1 MEILLIKDALVV
13 PMTAKEGACK
23 SFQASVGVVGNRIVL
38 VSDEVDEVSSFLA
51 KHPDC
56 RIMDGSG
63 KALLPGLINTHCHAA
78 MTLQRNH
85 ADDIPLMAWLN
96 DHIWPFEARQT
107 KEDIALGMTLGMAEM
122 LLGGVTSFV
131 DMYFEEDHC
140 VEVVDRMGMRAVLG
154 CSYFDATIDEVLQSA
169 ERAVKAAEGKERIRI
184 SIAPH
189 APYTVSE
196 ENLQR
201 GKRFAEEHG
210 LDYMVHAAETQDEL
224 NYVADKYATTPVRL
238 LDRLGVL
245 DQRTIL
251 AHCVWVDQEEMAL
264 MRERGVTVSHNA
276 QSNMKISS
284 GVAPIAEMLR
294 EGVCVTLAT
303 DGSSSNN
310 DLDMW
315 EEMRSAALLQK
326 VTTMDPLKLPAY
338 EVLKM
343 ATVNGA
349 RAMGHEGE
357 LGVIREGALADL
369 ILIDL
374 EKPHL
379 QPIHDPVA
387 DLVYCGKAS
396 DVDTVIVDG
405 RVVVEN
411 RQIKGLDLKALYRQ
425 VADSVH
431 RILKIQKKDL

>member
-1 MEILLIKDALVV
+1 MESLLLKDALVV
-13 PMTAKEGACK
+13 PMTAAEGE
-23 SFQASVGVVGNRIVL
+23 QVWMHGSVGVVGNRIAL
-38 VSDEVDEVSSFLA
+38 LTEEDEAVERFLA
-51 KHPDC
+51 AYPDA
-56 RIMDGSG
+56 RVMDCAG
-63 KALLPGLINTHCHAA
+63 KAVIPGLINTHCHAA
-78 MTLQRNH
+78 MTLQRNR

-96 DHIWPFEARQT
+96 DHIWPFESKQT

-122 LLGGVTSFV
+122 LLGGITSFV

-154 CSYFDATIDEVLQSA
+154 CSYFDATIDEVLRSA
-169 ERAVKAAEGKERIRI
+169 ERAVKAAKGKERIRI

-224 NYVADKYATTPVRL
+224 TYVAEKYQTTPVRL
-238 LDRLGVL
+238 LDRLGLL
-245 DQRTIL
+245 DSRTVL
-251 AHCVWVDQEEMAL
+251 AHCVWVDEEEMAL
-264 MRERGVTVSHNA
+264 MRERGVTVSHNV

-284 GVAPIAEMLR
+284 GVAPVTAMLR

-310 DLDMW
+310 DLDLW
-315 EEMRSAALLQK
+315 EEMRSAAFLQK
-326 VTTMDPLKLPAY
+326 VEQMNPLVLPAY

-369 ILIDL
+369 VVIDL

-379 QPIHDPVA
+379 QPMHDPVA

-405 RVVVEN
+405 RIVVEN
-411 RQIKGLDLKALYRQ
+411 RRIVGLDLKKLYRQ
-425 VADSVH
+425 VADAVQ
-431 RILKIQKKDL
+431 RIVVR

>member
-1 MEILLIKDALVV
+1 MESLLLKDAWVV
-13 PMTAKEGACK
+13 PMTAQAGERE
-23 SFQASVGVVGNRIVL
+23 SFRASVGVVGQRIVL
-38 VSDEVDEVSSFLA
+38 LTEEADAVSRFLA
-51 KHPDC
+51 EHPDC
-56 RIMDGSG
+56 RVIDCTG

-78 MTLQRNH
+78 MTLQRNQ

-96 DHIWPFEARQT
+96 DHIWPFEAKQT

-122 LLGGVTSFV
+122 LLGGITSFV

-154 CSYFDATIDEVLQSA
+154 CSYFDATIDKTLSSA
-169 ERAVKAAEGKERIRI
+169 ERAVKAAAGKERIRI
-184 SIAPH
+184 SVAPH
-189 APYTVSE
+189 APYTVSD
-196 ENLQR
+196 ENLKR
-201 GKRFAEEHG
+201 GKCFAEEHG

-224 NYVADKYATTPVRL
+224 KQVAERYGTTPVRL
-238 LDRLGVL
+238 LDRLGLL
-245 DQRTIL
+245 DERTVL
-251 AHCVWVDQEEMAL
+251 AHCVWVDEEEIAL
-264 MRERGVTVSHNA
+264 LRERGVTVAHNA

-284 GVAPIAEMLR
+284 GVAPVTKMVDA
-294 EGVCVTLAT
+294 GVCVTLAT

-310 DLDMW
+310 DLDLW
-315 EEMRSAALLQK
+315 EEMRSAAFMQK
-326 VTTMDPLKLPAY
+326 VSTMNPLSLPAY

-343 ATVNGA
+343 ASANGA

-369 ILIDL
+369 IVVDL

-379 QPIHDPVA
+379 QPIHDLVA

-396 DVDTVIVDG
+396 DVETVVIDG

-411 RQIKGLDLKALYRQ
+411 RRIKGLDLKELYRKISETVQ
-425 VADSVH
+425 
-431 RILKIQKKDL
+431 RIKEQRG

>member
-1 MEILLIKDALVV
+1 MLKDALVV
-13 PMTAKEGACK
+13 PMTATEGEQEW
-23 SFQASVGVVGNRIVL
+23 FRGSVGVVGNRIVL
-38 VSDEVDEVSSFLA
+38 VSDDAERVAQFEAEHPEVRVL
-51 KHPDC
+51 DC
-56 RIMDGSG
+56 AGRAVM
-63 KALLPGLINTHCHAA
+63 PGLINTHCHAA
-78 MTLQRNH
+78 MTLQRNR

-96 DHIWPFEARQT
+96 DHIWPFEAKQT
-107 KEDIALGMTLGMAEM
+107 KEDITLGMTLGIAEM
-122 LLGGVTSFV
+122 LLGGITSFV

-140 VEVVDRMGMRAVLG
+140 VEVVEQMGMRAVLG
-154 CSYFDATIDEVLQSA
+154 CSYFDATIDETLASA
-169 ERAVKAAEGKERIRI
+169 ERAAKAAEGKERIRI
-184 SIAPH
+184 SVAPH

-196 ENLQR
+196 ENLVR

-224 NYVADKYATTPVRL
+224 RYVAEKYQTTPVRL
-238 LDRLGVL
+238 LDKLGLL
-245 DQRTIL
+245 DSRTVL
-251 AHCVWVDQEEMAL
+251 AHCVWVDREEMAL
-264 MRERGVTVSHNA
+264 MRERGVTVAHNA

-284 GVAPIAEMLR
+284 GVAPVAEQLE
-294 EGVCVTLAT
+294 EGVCVALAT

-310 DLDMW
+310 DLDLW
-315 EEMRSAALLQK
+315 EEMRSAAFLQK
-326 VTTMDPLKLPAY
+326 VTTMNPLRLPAY

-369 ILIDL
+369 VVIDL

-379 QPIHDPVA
+379 QPVHDLVS

-396 DVDTVIVDG
+396 DVEMVIVDG

-411 RQIKGLDLKALYRQ
+411 RTIIGLDLKALYCK
-425 VADSVH
+425 VNEAVN
-431 RILKIQKKDL
+431 RIVES

>member
-1 MEILLIKDALVV
+1 MLKDALVV
-13 PMTAKEGACK
+13 PMTATEGEQEW
-23 SFQASVGVVGNRIVL
+23 FRGSVGVVGNRIVL
-38 VSDEVDEVSSFLA
+38 LSDDAERVARFEAEHPEVRVV
-51 KHPDC
+51 DC
-56 RIMDGSG
+56 TGRAVM
-63 KALLPGLINTHCHAA
+63 PGLINTHCHAA
-78 MTLQRNH
+78 MTLQRNR

-96 DHIWPFEARQT
+96 DHIWPFEAKQT

-122 LLGGVTSFV
+122 LLGGITSFV

-140 VEVVDRMGMRAVLG
+140 VEVVEKMGMRAVLG
-154 CSYFDATIDEVLQSA
+154 CSYFDATIDETLASA
-169 ERAVKAAEGKERIRI
+169 ERAAKAAEGKERIRI
-184 SIAPH
+184 SVAPH

-196 ENLQR
+196 ENLVR

-224 NYVADKYATTPVRL
+224 KYVAEKYQTTPVRL
-238 LDRLGVL
+238 LDKLGLL
-245 DQRTIL
+245 DSHTVL
-251 AHCVWVDQEEMAL
+251 AHCVWVDREEMAL
-264 MRERGVTVSHNA
+264 MRERGVTVAHNA

-284 GVAPIAEMLR
+284 GVAPVAELLD

-310 DLDMW
+310 DLDLW
-315 EEMRSAALLQK
+315 EEMRSAAFLQK
-326 VTTMDPLKLPAY
+326 VTTMNPLRLPAY

-369 ILIDL
+369 VVIDL

-379 QPIHDPVA
+379 QPVHDLVS

-396 DVDTVIVDG
+396 DVEMVIVDG
-405 RVVVEN
+405 RVVVEH
-411 RQIKGLDLKALYRQ
+411 RQIVGLDLKALYRQ
-425 VADSVH
+425 VTDAVQ
-431 RILKIQKKDL
+431 RIVEN

>member
-1 MEILLIKDALVV
+1 MESLLLKDALVV
-13 PMTAKEGACK
+13 PMTAQGDEPQWFRG
-23 SFQASVGVVGNRIVL
+23 SVGVVGNRIVL
-38 VSDEVDEVSSFLA
+38 VSDEQERVAQFLDE
-51 KHPDC
+51 HPTARVVAC
-56 RIMDGSG
+56 EG

-85 ADDIPLMAWLN
+85 ADDIPLMEWLN
-96 DHIWPFEARQT
+96 DHIWPFEAVLT
-107 KEDIALGMTLGMAEM
+107 KEDIALGMTLGIAEM
-122 LLGGVTSFV
+122 LLGGITSFV
-131 DMYFEEDHC
+131 DMYFEQDSC
-140 VEVVDRMGMRAVLG
+140 VEVVERMGIRAVLG
-154 CSYFDATIDEVLQSA
+154 CSYFDATIDKTLHSA
-169 ERAVKAAEGKERIRI
+169 ERAVRAAECSERIRI

-189 APYTVSE
+189 APYTVSD
-196 ENLQR
+196 ENLRR

-224 NYVADKYATTPVRL
+224 RQVAEQYGTTPVRL
-238 LDRLGVL
+238 MEQLGLLDK
-245 DQRTIL
+245 RTIL
-251 AHCVWVDQEEMAL
+251 AHCVWVDEEEMSILA
-264 MRERGVTVSHNA
+264 RSGVTVSHNA

-284 GVAPIAEMLR
+284 GISPVQQLLEQ
-294 EGVCVTLAT
+294 GVCVTLAT

-326 VTTMDPLKLPAY
+326 VSTMNPLSLPAF

-357 LGVIREGALADL
+357 LGVLREGALAD
-369 ILIDL
+369 IVVVDL
-374 EKPHL
+374 QKPHL
-379 QPIHDPVA
+379 QPIHDVVS

-396 DVDTVIVDG
+396 DVEMVLVDG

-411 RQIKGLDLKALYRQ
+411 RQIKGLDLPQLYKAVQ
-425 VADSVH
+425 EAVE
-431 RILKIQKKDL
+431 RITGQM

>member
-1 MEILLIKDALVV
+1 MESLLLKDALVV
-13 PMTAKEGACK
+13 PMTAQGDEPQWFRG
-23 SFQASVGVVGNRIVL
+23 SVGVVGNRIVL
-38 VSDEVDEVSSFLA
+38 VSDKQERVAQFLDE
-51 KHPDC
+51 HPTARVVAC
-56 RIMDGSG
+56 EG

-85 ADDIPLMAWLN
+85 ADDIPLMEWLN
-96 DHIWPFEARQT
+96 DHIWPFEAVQT
-107 KEDIALGMTLGMAEM
+107 KEDIALGMTLGIAEM
-122 LLGGVTSFV
+122 LLGGITSFV
-131 DMYFEEDHC
+131 DMYFEQDSC
-140 VEVVDRMGMRAVLG
+140 VEVVERMGIRAVLG
-154 CSYFDATIDEVLQSA
+154 CSYFDATIDKTLHSA
-169 ERAVKAAEGKERIRI
+169 ERAVRAAECSERIRI

-189 APYTVSE
+189 APYTVSD
-196 ENLQR
+196 ENLRR

-224 NYVADKYATTPVRL
+224 RQVAEQYGTTPVRL
-238 LDRLGVL
+238 MEQLGLLDK
-245 DQRTIL
+245 RTIL
-251 AHCVWVDQEEMAL
+251 AHCVWADEEEMSILA
-264 MRERGVTVSHNA
+264 RSGVTVSHNA

-284 GVAPIAEMLR
+284 GISPVQQLLER
-294 EGVCVTLAT
+294 GVCVTLAT

-326 VTTMDPLKLPAY
+326 VSTMNPLSLPAF

-357 LGVIREGALADL
+357 LGVLREGVLAD
-369 ILIDL
+369 IVVVDL
-374 EKPHL
+374 QKPHL
-379 QPIHDPVA
+379 QPIHDVVS

-396 DVDTVIVDG
+396 DVEMVLVDG

-411 RQIKGLDLKALYRQ
+411 RQIKGLDLPQLYKAVQ
-425 VADSVH
+425 EAVE
-431 RILKIQKKDL
+431 RITGQM

>member
-1 MEILLIKDALVV
+1 MEALLLKDALVV
-13 PMTAKEGACK
+13 PMTVTEGEQEW
-23 SFQASVGVVGNRIVL
+23 FRGSVGVVGNRIVL
-38 VSDEVDEVSSFLA
+38 VSDDAERVAQFEAENPEARVL
-51 KHPDC
+51 DC
-56 RIMDGSG
+56 AGRAVM
-63 KALLPGLINTHCHAA
+63 PGLINTHCHAA
-78 MTLQRNH
+78 MTLQRNR

-96 DHIWPFEARQT
+96 DHIWPFEAKQT

-122 LLGGVTSFV
+122 LLGGITSFV

-140 VEVVDRMGMRAVLG
+140 VEVVEKMGMRAVLG
-154 CSYFDATIDEVLQSA
+154 CSYFDATIDKTLASA
-169 ERAVKAAEGKERIRI
+169 ERAAKASEGKDRIRI
-184 SIAPH
+184 SVAPH

-196 ENLQR
+196 ENLVR

-224 NYVADKYATTPVRL
+224 RYVAEKYQTTPVRL
-238 LDRLGVL
+238 LDKLGLL
-245 DQRTIL
+245 DSRTVL
-251 AHCVWVDQEEMAL
+251 AHCVWVDREEMAL
-264 MRERGVTVSHNA
+264 MRERGVTVAHNA

-284 GVAPIAEMLR
+284 GVAPVAEQLE

-310 DLDMW
+310 DLDLW
-315 EEMRSAALLQK
+315 EEMRSAAFLQK
-326 VTTMDPLKLPAY
+326 VTTMNPLRMPAY

-369 ILIDL
+369 VVIDL

-379 QPIHDPVA
+379 QPVHDLVA

-396 DVDTVIVDG
+396 DVETVIVDG

-411 RQIKGLDLKALYRQ
+411 RTIVGLDLKALYRK
-425 VADSVH
+425 VNEAVN
-431 RILKIQKKDL
+431 RIVES

>member
-1 MEILLIKDALVV
+1 MESLLLKDALVV
-13 PMTAKEGACK
+13 PMTSQGEEPQ
-23 SFQASVGVVGNRIVL
+23 SFRGSVGVVGNRIVM
-38 VSDEVDEVSSFLA
+38 VSDEADCVAQFMAE
-51 KHPDC
+51 HPTARVVECD
-56 RIMDGSG
+56 G

-96 DHIWPFEARQT
+96 DHIWPFEAVQT
-107 KEDIALGMTLGMAEM
+107 KADIALGMTLGIAEM

-131 DMYFEEDHC
+131 DMYFEEDFC
-140 VEVVDRMGMRAVLG
+140 VDVVERMGIRAVLG
-154 CSYFDATIDEVLQSA
+154 CSYFDATIDKTLLSA
-169 ERAVKAAEGKERIRI
+169 ERAIKAAEGKERVRL

-189 APYTVSE
+189 APYTVSDE
-196 ENLQR
+196 HLQR

-224 NYVADKYATTPVRL
+224 KQVAERYGTTPVRL
-238 LDRLGVL
+238 MERLGLL
-245 DQRTIL
+245 DKRTIL
-251 AHCVWVDQEEMAL
+251 AHCVWVDDEEMEILA
-264 MRERGVTVSHNA
+264 RSGVTVSHNA

-284 GVAPIAEMLR
+284 GVSPVQQML
-294 EGVCVTLAT
+294 EKGVCVTLAT

-326 VTTMDPLKLPAY
+326 VSTMNPLSLPAY

-349 RAMGHEGE
+349 RAMDHEGE
-357 LGVIREGALADL
+357 LGLIRVGALADL
-369 ILIDL
+369 VVVDL
-374 EKPHL
+374 QKPHL
-379 QPIHDPVA
+379 QPMHDVVS

-396 DVDTVIVDG
+396 DVEMVVVDG

-411 RQIKGLDLKALYRQ
+411 RQIKGLDLAALYREVQ
-425 VADSVH
+425 QAVK
-431 RILKIQKKDL
+431 RIVEQM

>member
-1 MEILLIKDALVV
+1 MEALLLKDALVV
-13 PMTAKEGACK
+13 PMTATEGEQEW
-23 SFQASVGVVGNRIVL
+23 FRGSVGVVGNRIVL
-38 VSDEVDEVSSFLA
+38 VSDDATRVAQFEAEHPEVRVL
-51 KHPDC
+51 DC
-56 RIMDGSG
+56 AGRAVM
-63 KALLPGLINTHCHAA
+63 PGLINTHCHAA
-78 MTLQRNH
+78 MTLQRNR

-96 DHIWPFEARQT
+96 DHIWPFEAKQT

-122 LLGGVTSFV
+122 LLGGITSFV

-140 VEVVDRMGMRAVLG
+140 VEVVEQMGMRAVLG
-154 CSYFDATIDEVLQSA
+154 CSYFDATIDKTLASA
-169 ERAVKAAEGKERIRI
+169 ERAAKASEGKDRIRI
-184 SIAPH
+184 SVAPH

-196 ENLQR
+196 ENLVR

-224 NYVADKYATTPVRL
+224 RYVAEKYQTTPVRL
-238 LDRLGVL
+238 LDKLGLL
-245 DQRTIL
+245 DSRTVL
-251 AHCVWVDQEEMAL
+251 AHCVWVDREEMAL
-264 MRERGVTVSHNA
+264 MRERGVTVAHNA

-284 GVAPIAEMLR
+284 GVAPVAEQLE

-310 DLDMW
+310 DLDLW
-315 EEMRSAALLQK
+315 EEMRSAAFLQK
-326 VTTMDPLKLPAY
+326 VTTMNPLRMPAY

-369 ILIDL
+369 VIIDL

-379 QPIHDPVA
+379 QPVHDLVS

-396 DVDTVIVDG
+396 DVETVIVDG

-411 RQIKGLDLKALYRQ
+411 RTIVGLDLKALYRK
-425 VADSVH
+425 VNEAVN
-431 RILKIQKKDL
+431 RIVES

>member
-1 MEILLIKDALVV
+1 MESLLLKDALVV
-13 PMTAKEGACK
+13 PMTAQGDEPQWFRG
-23 SFQASVGVVGNRIVL
+23 SVGVVGNRIVL
-38 VSDEVDEVSSFLA
+38 VSDEPERVAQFLDE
-51 KHPDC
+51 HPTARVIPC
-56 RIMDGSG
+56 EG

-85 ADDIPLMAWLN
+85 ADDIPLMEWLN
-96 DHIWPFEARQT
+96 DHIWPFEAVQT
-107 KEDIALGMTLGMAEM
+107 KEDIALGMTLGIAEM
-122 LLGGVTSFV
+122 LLGGITSFV
-131 DMYFEEDHC
+131 DMYFEQDSC
-140 VEVVDRMGMRAVLG
+140 VEVVERMGIRAVLG
-154 CSYFDATIDEVLQSA
+154 CSYFDATIDKTLRSA
-169 ERAVKAAEGKERIRI
+169 ERAIRAAEYSERIRI

-189 APYTVSE
+189 APYTVSD
-196 ENLQR
+196 ENLRR

-224 NYVADKYATTPVRL
+224 RQVAERYGTTPVRL
-238 LDRLGVL
+238 MERLGLL
-245 DQRTIL
+245 DKRTIL
-251 AHCVWVDQEEMAL
+251 AHCVWVDEEEQRILA
-264 MRERGVTVSHNA
+264 RSGVTVSHNA

-284 GVAPIAEMLR
+284 GISPVQQLLER
-294 EGVCVTLAT
+294 GVCVALAT

-326 VTTMDPLKLPAY
+326 VSTMNPLSLPAY

-357 LGVIREGALADL
+357 LGVLREGALAD
-369 ILIDL
+369 IVVVDL
-374 EKPHL
+374 QKPHL
-379 QPIHDPVA
+379 QPIHDVVS

-396 DVDTVIVDG
+396 DVEMVLVDG

-411 RQIKGLDLKALYRQ
+411 RQIKGLDLPQLYKA
-425 VADSVH
+425 VEEAVE
-431 RILKIQKKDL
+431 RITGQM

>member
-1 MEILLIKDALVV
+1 MESLLLKDALVV
-13 PMTAKEGACK
+13 PMTATEGEQEW
-23 SFQASVGVVGNRIVL
+23 FRGSVGVVGNRIVL
-38 VSDEVDEVSSFLA
+38 VSDDAERVAQFEAENPEARVL
-51 KHPDC
+51 DC
-56 RIMDGSG
+56 AGRAVM
-63 KALLPGLINTHCHAA
+63 PGLINTHCHAA
-78 MTLQRNH
+78 MTLQRNR

-96 DHIWPFEARQT
+96 DHIWPFEAKQT

-122 LLGGVTSFV
+122 LLGGITSFV

-140 VEVVDRMGMRAVLG
+140 VEVVEQMGMRAVLG
-154 CSYFDATIDEVLQSA
+154 CSYFDATIDKTLASA
-169 ERAVKAAEGKERIRI
+169 ERAAKAAEGKDRIRI
-184 SIAPH
+184 SVAPH

-196 ENLQR
+196 ENLVR

-224 NYVADKYATTPVRL
+224 RYVAEKYGTTPVRL
-238 LDRLGVL
+238 LDKLGLL
-245 DQRTIL
+245 DSRTVL
-251 AHCVWVDQEEMAL
+251 AHCVWVDREEMAL
-264 MRERGVTVSHNA
+264 MRERGVTVAHNA

-284 GVAPIAEMLR
+284 GVAPVTEQLE

-310 DLDMW
+310 DLDLW
-315 EEMRSAALLQK
+315 EEMRSAAFLQK
-326 VTTMDPLKLPAY
+326 VTTMNPLRLPAY

-369 ILIDL
+369 VVIDL

-379 QPIHDPVA
+379 QPVHDLVS

-396 DVDTVIVDG
+396 DVEMVIVDG

-411 RQIKGLDLKALYRQ
+411 RTVIGLDLKALYRK
-425 VADSVH
+425 VNEAVN
-431 RILKIQKKDL
+431 RIVES